1 MVIRID
7 DHDDWLT
14 SCLQDLKVNGET
26 KVRLNLNGL
35 QGRQSHYIYKYTV
48 PKSRH
53 WRMLPHL

>member
-53 WRMLPHL
+53 WRKL